1 MLSLEFYLAAT
12 IILYII
18 GIYCLAIKRNMVKL
32 LIGIVILANAANLNF
47 IVFSAITYVGIFVDA
62 YAHAIVIMAI
72 VLEAFVTAV
81 GLTII
86 LNAYRHYKTLDI
98 RELRRLRW

>member
-1 MLSLEFYLAAT
+1 MLSLEYYLAGT
-12 IILYII
+12 IVLYII
-18 GIYCLAIKRNMVKL
+18 GVYCLATKRNMVKL

-47 IVFSAITYVGIFVDA
+47 IAFSALNYGGVVDA
-62 YAHAIVIMAI
+62 YAHAIVIMAV

>member
-1 MLSLEFYLAAT
+1 MLSLEFYLAGT
-12 IILYII
+12 IVLYII
-18 GIYCLAIKRNMVKL
+18 GMYCLATKRNMIKL

-47 IVFSAITYVGIFVDA
+47 IAFSALRYVGVVDSF
-62 YAHAIVIMAI
+62 AHALVIMAV

-81 GLTII
+81 GFTII